1 MSDPVTATS
10 PASSGQMQQDPLI
23 QLEIQ
28 TGQVITDEKT
38 KSDISAYL
46 SEELKE
52 VFGGN
57 ERKQMSEDWKKWRR
71 QREARPETRSKSF
84 PWADA
89 SNVVPPLAMTSTNGI
104 FSMLKGKVGQ
114 KKPIWNVGCE
124 DRVYTKQALAFGAF
138 IGILAES
145 PYHVAMRKVQD
156 TILYELA
163 SMGTQFIK
171 VPWTTERWNFKRT
184 GGPQGVSEQV
194 SKISRDCPT
203 IQPIPL
209 EDFGTRT
216 HWDDIQRAPWIATR
230 HWLYEHELLQ
240 RQNQGI
246 YDPDGVATVLGR
258 GGDDLTEAKKEEM
271 DRMGLVP
278 KSGDTQTY
286 AIFECFVFWDTD
298 GDGIPEDIK
307 IWFDPVSNTILRSE
321 FNELGVRDIVRLL
334 YIPRPGELYGIGVGW
349 IVEHMQDEIEA
360 LHNMRVDGTMLSML
374 QMYVTRRGS
383 GAAPMEEFHPL
394 KNIQVDNPREDFVVV
409 KFPDIGQ
416 TSIQAEM
423 LVKEYAD
430 RATSASDA
438 MMGYE
443 SRSTS
448 ARTTFGGTQFLAG
461 QGAKVFNSIA
471 AGVEAGLSEI
481 GQLIAYQ
488 LVANRERSQPLV
500 ALLPL
505 EAQPYVEQVL
515 QMDVVDIPSTFR
527 FQIQSTDIEQTE
539 EAKRQIKL
547 TLVQLY
553 AQYGKEIFSMLP
565 IIYSPQTPK
574 EVQQIGIQFYVG
586 ATKLMENVFE
596 SFGEKQVEEYLPYVR
611 DLEMLLATTAAMKDQ
626 QLSQAGKRLADVATS
641 GAPAGGGGQVQA
653 PAGAGFG
660 VGGVGGGA
668 AVGGAQA
675 TPSPVE
681 ATAAT
686 AVGG

>member
-1 MSDPVTATS
+1 MSDQQPQPTG
-10 PASSGQMQQDPLI
+10 SGQMQNDPLI
-23 QLEIQ
+23 QLELDS
-28 TGQVITDEKT
+28 GQVITDDKT
-38 KSDISAYL
+38 RTDITAYL
-46 SEELKE
+46 SKE
-52 VFGGN
+52 IKDVFGGN
-57 ERKQMSEDWKKWRR
+57 ERKQMEEDWKKWRR
-71 QREARPETRSKSF
+71 QREARPEVRSKSF
-84 PWADA
+84 PWENA

-104 FSMLKGKVGQ
+104 FSMLKGKVGS
-114 KKPIWNVGCE
+114 KKPLWMVGSE
-124 DRVYTKQALAFGAF
+124 DRTLTKQAIGFGAF

-145 PYHVAMRKVQD
+145 PYHINMRGVQD
-156 TILYELA
+156 TILFELA
-163 SMGTQFIK
+163 SMGTQFVK
-171 VPWTTERWNFKRT
+171 VPWTIERWNFKRQ
-184 GGPQGVSEQV
+184 GGAQGTTETI

-216 HWDDIQRAPWIATR
+216 HWSDIQRAPWIATR

-240 RQNQGI
+240 RQQQGV
-246 YDPDGVATVLGR
+246 YTPDEVTKVLGR
-258 GGDDLTEAKKEEM
+258 GADDISDAKKEEM
-271 DRMGLVP
+271 ERMGLVP
-278 KSGDTQTY
+278 MQGDTQTY
-286 AIFECFVFWDTD
+286 AIFECFLFWDTD

-307 IWFDPVSNTILRSE
+307 VWYDPVSDAILRSE
-321 FNELGVRDIVRLL
+321 YNELGVRDIVRLL
-334 YIPRPGELYGIGVGW
+334 YIPRPNELYGIGVGW

-423 LVKEYAD
+423 LIKEYAD

-443 SRSTS
+443 SKNTS

-481 GQLIAYQ
+481 GQLLAYQ
-488 LVANRERSQPLV
+488 LVANRERSMALV
-500 ALLPL
+500 ALLPM

-515 QMDVVDIPSTFR
+515 QLDVTEIPSTFK

-553 AQYGKEIFSMLP
+553 AQYGKEIFGMLP
-565 IIYSPQTPK
+565 IIYNPQTPK

-626 QLSQAGKRLADVATS
+626 QLAQAGKRLADVNGQPNQGGS
-641 GAPAGGGGQVQA
+641 GQVPNPAGNGGGI
-653 PAGAGFG
+653 
-660 VGGVGGGA
+660 GGVGGGA
-668 AVGGAQA
+668 GMA
-675 TPSPVE
+675 PSQPPTGPVD
-681 ATAAT
+681 ATAASS
-686 AVGG
+686 VGG

>member
-1 MSDPVTATS
+1 MSDINPS
-10 PASSGQMQQDPLI
+10 PTGGGQMEVDPLI
-23 QLEIQ
+23 QLEID

-38 KSDISAYL
+38 RTDIVAYL
-46 SEELKE
+46 SKE
-52 VFGGN
+52 IKDVFGGN
-57 ERKQMSEDWKKWRR
+57 ERKQMEEDWKKWRR
-71 QREARPETRSKSF
+71 QREARPEVRSKSF
-84 PWADA
+84 PWENA

-104 FSMLKGKVGQ
+104 FSMLKGKVGS
-114 KKPIWNVGCE
+114 KKPLWMVGSE
-124 DRVYTKQALAFGAF
+124 DRTLAKQAIGFGAF

-145 PYHVAMRKVQD
+145 PYHINMRGVQD
-156 TILYELA
+156 TILFELA
-163 SMGTQFIK
+163 SMGTQFVK
-171 VPWTTERWNFKRT
+171 VPWTIERWNLKRK
-184 GGPQGVSEQV
+184 GGAQGTTETI

-203 IQPIPL
+203 IQPIAL

-216 HWDDIQRAPWIATR
+216 HWSDIQRAPWIATR

-240 RQNQGI
+240 RQQQGV
-246 YDPDGVATVLGR
+246 YTEEEVAKVVAR
-258 GGDDLTEAKKEEM
+258 GADEITDAKKEEM
-271 DRMGLVP
+271 DRMGLIP
-278 KSGDTQTY
+278 KEGDTQTY
-286 AIFECFVFWDTD
+286 AIFECFLFWDTD

-307 IWFDPVSNTILRSE
+307 VWYDPVSDAILRSE
-321 FNELGVRDIVRLL
+321 YNELGVRDIVRLL
-334 YIPRPGELYGIGVGW
+334 YIPRPNELYGIGVGW

-423 LVKEYAD
+423 LIKEYAD

-488 LVANRERSQPLV
+488 LVANRERAMALV
-500 ALLPL
+500 NLMPL

-515 QMDVVDIPSTFR
+515 QLEVTDIPSTFK

-553 AQYGKEIFSMLP
+553 AQYGKEIFAMLP
-565 IIYSPQTPK
+565 VIYSPQTPP

-586 ATKLMENVFE
+586 ATKLMENVFQ
-596 SFGEKQVEEYLPYVR
+596 SFGEKQTEDYIPYVR

-626 QLSQAGKRLADVATS
+626 QLAQAGRSLANAGTP
-641 GAPAGGGGQVQA
+641 GQGGGGPIQA
-653 PAGAGFG
+653 PP
-660 VGGVGGGA
+660 GVGGGA
-668 AVGGAQA
+668 GGISRGGGMAPPQA
-675 TPSPVE
+675 PTGPSD

-686 AVGG
+686 SVGG